1 MPPARDGEFVDE
13 DACDEAAGRD
23 EGAVDLGL
31 SQGGVGRHQL
41 RPQPQQ
47 QLSVQPDDACNI
59 VVVFSSCTLCR
70 LNNNNKEDF
79 YSAHLPHKAG
89 A

>member
-13 DACDEAAGRD
+13 DACEEAAGRD
-23 EGAVDLGL
+23 EGAVDLGR

-47 QLSVQPDDACNI
+47 QLSVQPEDACNI
-59 VVVFSSCTLCR
+59 GFCVCVCVCVFFFFFFFWGGGVFFMYFMSS
-70 LNNNNKEDF
+70 
-79 YSAHLPHKAG
+79 
-89 A
+89 

>member
-79 YSAHLPHKAG
+79 
-89 A
+89 

>member
-13 DACDEAAGRD
+13 DACEEAAGRD
-23 EGAVDLGL
+23 EGAVDLGR

-47 QLSVQPDDACNI
+47 QLSVQPEDACNI
-59 VVVFSSCTLCR
+59 GFFFCVCVFLLLLFFVYFMSS
-70 LNNNNKEDF
+70 
-79 YSAHLPHKAG
+79 
-89 A
+89 